1 MIKWEQRLVE
11 HFDSFLVTDALETAF
26 NLGTWYGHYKKSSDL
41 NEFELEQFK
50 ELKDRYGEAALARDG
65 RQFMESSPV

>member
-26 NLGTWYGHYKKSSDL
+26 NKGTWYHHYVNTADLSEIKKML
-41 NEFELEQFK
+41 FEG
-50 ELKDRYGEAALARDG
+50 LKDRFGEAALARDG